1 MILFLGKVEIG
12 ITRIILANPSRQ
24 GLIISNLFIRDT
36 ILYLEL
42 YLIVLYYLVQLLLLA
57 DCYRFSYFVQS
68 VINLPLIYCVSV

>member
-36 ILYLEL
+36 VLYLEL

-68 VINLPLIYCVSV
+68 VINLPLIYCVFE